1 MELIIREATP
11 FDDENLCRLFDEA
24 DKLHRD
30 HLPERFQAPKGP
42 ARDKAFILGLLA
54 DQTVAVFVV
63 ERDGKLLGLVQAAVK
78 DTPPLSIFVP
88 RCYVVV
94 NTLVVKEGFRQQGIG
109 QKLMDKVHQWAL
121 SKGADEVELNVYEVN
136 QGAIAFYR
144 HLGYA
149 TMSQKMSKSL
159 SNRP

>member
-11 FDDENLCRLFDEA
+11 FDAENLCQLFDEA

-30 HLPERFQAPKGP
+30 HLSERFQAPKGP

-78 DTPPLSIFVP
+78 DTPPLFIFVP
-88 RCYVVV
+88 RCYVVID
-94 NTLVVKEGFRQQGIG
+94 TLVVKEGFRQQGIG

-121 SKGADEVELNVYEVN
+121 SKGAAEVELNVYEVN

-144 HLGYA
+144 HLGYD
-149 TMSQKMSKSL
+149 TISQKMSKSL
-159 SNRP
+159 R